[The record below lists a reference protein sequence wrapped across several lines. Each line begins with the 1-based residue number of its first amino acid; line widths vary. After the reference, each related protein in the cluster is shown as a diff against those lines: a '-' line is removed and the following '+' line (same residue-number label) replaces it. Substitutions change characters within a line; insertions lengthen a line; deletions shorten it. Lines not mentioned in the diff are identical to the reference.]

1 MRFTQVLASAA
12 VFLTAPAQGYYP
24 TPAGSIHTE
33 VVTGVATLTK
43 TVTDDYVY
51 WCPEPTT
58 FIHRNATYTATGSMW
73 VTITNCPCTVTY
85 TEPAYT
91 ASTYSPDYVTI
102 TTGGTVITLTNPP
115 TNAPIPPATTIG
127 HTVAVRPTITKPGAS
142 TATQPSAVPTV
153 GAANRVGAGF
163 GALAVAGVAALIM

>member
-1 MRFTQVLASAA
+1 MRFTQVFASVA
-12 VFLTAPAQGYYP
+12 VFLTAPVQGYYP
-24 TPAGSIHTE
+24 TPAGTIHTE

-58 FIHRNATYTATGSMW
+58 FIHKNATYTAPGPTW
-73 VTITNCPCTVTY
+73 VTITNCPCTITY

-91 ASTYSPDYVTI
+91 ASTYSPDCVTI
-102 TTGGTVITLTNPP
+102 TTEGTVITLTNPP
-115 TNAPIPPATTIG
+115 TNAPIPPVTTIG
-127 HTVAVRPTITKPGAS
+127 HTVPVPPTVTQPVAP

-153 GAANRVGAGF
+153 GAANKVGAGF
-163 GALAVAGVAALIM
+163 GALAIAGVAALIM